1 MVKAEK
7 EPNMKLPLAKKSFS
21 SLLCAALFIPQL
33 SFAVNVASDKSAPL
47 AEETPVIQ
55 NFSFT
60 PDNLNAENLLP
71 SPFDLEKLSGVL
83 EPEMP
88 SVKADLKARIIEP
101 IFQAA
106 KALPVAR
113 QSRAPFQLQNQ
124 QKQKFSFVSTI
135 QSLFKKF
142 RAKDLV
148 SAKSPSV
155 GALFDGENLAVS
167 ALNPV
172 SQDESER
179 AALTL
184 LLKTAVN
191 AGTDLESWGLPNS
204 IAVQGRYLRYAK
216 LYRMSGQATD
226 LGIALHEILK
236 PLVDADPHFLSRISQ
251 SQLNEAVSLAEFST
265 HYSLNPAAPGL
276 YARHRLLRKNVSTGH
291 DYPEWRSA
299 LVLRAQKILSTPAA
313 KGDRPARLIPVPEE
327 KRPTKILNTIL
338 METLT
343 TYKDKQAELKAAS
356 AKDQE
361 KLNEEAAQIQSLLF
375 SLLSAMGRPIS
386 IQGQA
391 RMISVTHDQLPI
403 ILKELNRRHVEA
415 AVSEAL
421 VRSFPLGES
430 LWRMGIPALWKK
442 GLTGK
447 GIKVAV
453 IDNGID
459 PEHPDLASA
468 VSKVVNFT
476 RDRGDH
482 AKGGHATPMADIIH
496 AIAPE
501 AEILSYQ
508 ALSNT
513 NLPGVT
519 LDGEETNQ
527 AVLNSLEA
535 AAKDG
540 AQIINL
546 SLGAAGGYSS
556 DEISRKVDELSKQ
569 GVIIVVSAGNSGLNL
584 PAGFQV
590 GTPGTSESAISVGA
604 MDYHHAPADFS
615 SHGLVFNPQKQ
626 TVEEK
631 PDIFAFGVNVKAA
644 TQLPEEFY
652 AAEPAPYD
660 YVSGTSPAAPHVS
673 GAAALMIQAAQKA
686 GIAASGSL
694 IPFAAKTA
702 MIQSAKRFGNIK
714 ALENVSAAI
723 KSFIKLL
730 S

>member
-1 MVKAEK
+1 
-7 EPNMKLPLAKKSFS
+7 MKLSLTRKIFS
-21 SLLCAALFIPQL
+21 PLLCAALLSPQF
-33 SFAVNVASDKSAPL
+33 SFAANFASDKSAPL
-47 AEETPVIQ
+47 AGETPVIQ
-55 NFSFT
+55 NFSFS
-60 PDNLNAENLLP
+60 PDNLNAENILP
-71 SPFDLEKLSGVL
+71 SSFGLEKLPDVL
-83 EPEMP
+83 EPGMS
-88 SVKADLKARIIEP
+88 SVKAGLKARISEP
-101 IFQAA
+101 FSQAA
-106 KALPVAR
+106 EALPAA
-113 QSRAPFQLQNQ
+113 QKSRASFQLQNQ
-124 QKQKFSFVSTI
+124 QKPKFSFASTI
-135 QSLFKKF
+135 KSLFKKF
-142 RAKDLV
+142 RAEDLV
-148 SAKSPSV
+148 SAKNPSV
-155 GALFDGENLAVS
+155 GALFDGENSAAS

-179 AALTL
+179 AALAL
-184 LLKTAVN
+184 LLKTSVD

-216 LYRMSGQATD
+216 LYRMGGQATD

-236 PLVDADPHFLSRISQ
+236 PLVAADPNFLSRITQ
-251 SQLNEAVSLAEFST
+251 AQLNEAVSLAEFST

-276 YARHRLLRKNVSTGH
+276 YARHRLLRKNVSAGH

-299 LVLRAQKILSTPAA
+299 LVLRAQKILTTPAA
-313 KGDRPARLIPVPEE
+313 KGDRPAHLIPVPEE

-338 METLT
+338 METLSA
-343 TYKDKQAELKAAS
+343 YKDKQAQLKAA
-356 AKDQE
+356 APEDQE
-361 KLNEEAAQIQSLLF
+361 KLAEEAARIQSLLF
-375 SLLSAMGRPIS
+375 SLFSATGRPIS
-386 IQGQA
+386 IGGQA
-391 RMISVTHDQLPI
+391 QMISVTHDQLPI
-403 ILKELNRRHVEA
+403 ILKELNRRRVEA

-442 GLTGK
+442 GLTGQ

-453 IDNGID
+453 IDNGVD
-459 PEHPDLASA
+459 PEHPDLANA
-468 VSKVVNFT
+468 VSKVANFT

-482 AKGGHATPMADIIH
+482 LRGDHATPMADIIH

-508 ALSNT
+508 VLSNAG
-513 NLPGVT
+513 LPGVALNQGETIQAT
-519 LDGEETNQ
+519 LKALEQ
-527 AVLNSLEA
+527 ADA
-535 AAKDG
+535 DG
-540 AQIINL
+540 AQVVNL
-546 SLGAAGGYSS
+546 SMGIPMGYSS
-556 DEISRKVDELSKQ
+556 DVIARKVDELSRK
-569 GVIIVVSAGNSGLNL
+569 GVVVVVSAGNEGTDL
-584 PAGFQV
+584 PEGSQV
-590 GTPGTSESAISVGA
+590 RDPGTAEKAITVGA

-673 GAAALMIQAAQKA
+673 GAAALMIEAAQKA
-686 GIAASGSL
+686 GIAASGAS
-694 IPFAAKTA
+694 IPVAAKA
-702 MIQSAKRFGNIK
+702 AIIQSAKRFGNIK
-714 ALENVSAAI
+714 ALENVSATI